1 MNILVVDDEERIRQN
16 FIKRLSRLPVKF
28 DNYYQGKDGFEG
40 LAVVQS
46 KQVDIALI
54 DINMPFLNGLDLI
67 QALHTQ
73 NVELSIVIISG
84 YDNFSYAQEAI
95 KYGVK
100 AYLLKPVK
108 RQAFDETIIALYQEL
123 ACKRQESLAD
133 QIISRMKQQ
142 ISYSQFS
149 LSDLATE
156 MALSSGH
163 LSKLIIHETGDS
175 FGELLTRLRIEQA
188 KTLIRDLP
196 YGTKMYEIAEM
207 VGFNNQ
213 YYFSSVF
220 KKQTGLSPK
229 EFLRTTQRS
238 P

>member
-1 MNILVVDDEERIRQN
+1 MNILVVDDEERIREN

-40 LAVVQS
+40 LAIVQS
-46 KQVDIALI
+46 QKVDIALI
-54 DINMPFLNGLDLI
+54 DINMPFLNGLELI
-67 QALHTQ
+67 QQLHTE

-108 RQAFDETIIALYQEL
+108 RQEFEETIITLYKEL
-123 ACKRQESLAD
+123 ESTRQQSLAD
-133 QIISRMKQQ
+133 QIISQMKQQ
-142 ISYSQFS
+142 ISNSHFS
-149 LSDLATE
+149 LSDLASD
-156 MALSSGH
+156 MALSNGH

-175 FGELLTRLRIEQA
+175 FGELLTRLRIDQA
-188 KTLIRDLP
+188 KTLLRELP

-229 EFLRTTQRS
+229 EFLKTTQRS
-238 P
+238 S